1 MKLFCLLIS
10 FFFVEVLAD
19 YATYKEYVNIT
30 TEAIKLV
37 YEKND
42 LTVEGRSGANG
53 LEHLIETMVTDD
65 NEENYKNFCKMNL
78 LIAVPD
84 QPEIVF
90 GILEHMPLPPMQKA
104 KLFNHIMLKEI
115 EDILDLGTLKDLGD
129 ERRNYIVPALRNLIR
144 CRILDEAVQHV
155 DDDAFLLAN
164 CRLLG
169 LYLSTQFPKSY
180 IKEIE
185 IDTTDRTCILTDKR
199 NGKRRYRKNG
209 NTWSE
214 ISLSN
219 IDQTQQFLEEQ
230 LRLRI
235 PPIAQSSDESDNST
249 DEEEDD
255 GPSTSNFNNPYF

>member
-90 GILEHMPLPPMQKA
+90 GILEHMPLPPMQ
-104 KLFNHIMLKEI
+104 N
-115 EDILDLGTLKDLGD
+115 LGTLKDLGD